1 MRGHLKTHDMSV
13 KQYKEKYGQ
22 SRYHLLE
29 PVYYHECGLCYEDL
43 ILDADTIHSHCQS
56 KHGIKRM
63 REYTRRFLVTR
74 NVRKA
79 GSSAEKKVAE
89 VAEKKVAQKKV
100 AQNKVAQNK
109 VAQKKVAQKKVAQKK
124 VAQKK
129 VAEKKGAGRSVKKSL
144 LSINV
149 GRTLQSG
156 KRKSPNEIGA
166 TPKKVRIKKRRR
178 DHEEPQVC
186 LNCGQ
191 ESHMQGEGECTE
203 PEKTRQY
210 TDEEGNV
217 KELYVPKEDIVDEEL
232 NKPGINCAN
241 CQ

>member
-89 VAEKKVAQKKV
+89 VAE
-100 AQNKVAQNK
+100 
-109 VAQKKVAQKKVAQKK
+109 KK

>member
-89 VAEKKVAQKKV
+89 VAE
-100 AQNKVAQNK
+100 
-109 VAQKKVAQKKVAQKK
+109 KK

-232 NKPGINCAN
+232 NKPGINCAKYKN
-241 CQ
+241 IPLSVTGENIVESISQFQEAGVRP